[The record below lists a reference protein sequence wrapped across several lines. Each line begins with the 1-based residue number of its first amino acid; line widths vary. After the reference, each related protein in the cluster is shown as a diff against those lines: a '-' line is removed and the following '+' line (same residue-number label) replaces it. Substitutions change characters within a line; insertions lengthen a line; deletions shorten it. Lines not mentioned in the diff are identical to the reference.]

1 MKHRASLAA
10 ILFLL
15 ACRIAGAQAQ
25 DSLTVRAQGQ
35 AVFPILEDAAI
46 YTIGYGGSLSLDY
59 SLFPF
64 FSPFFRVDWLNE
76 TPRSLSTLTVAGTGL
91 GVDFSFTPLE
101 RLVLRLDGMGGYYA
115 AFFRDINVSSFY
127 IGGNAEVGFRISP
140 FLTLS
145 ASGGVSRF
153 FGKSQPLLTAA
164 TAGLSAAFHLS
175 GLGASRVQIAV
186 GRIERLFPV
195 FYSYYDD
202 HPFGSAIISNKEE
215 AEIRDVRVSL
225 SMAQYMAQPKLCAQ
239 ADSLAQGRSME
250 VPLYAIL
257 SDAVLSLTENTK
269 AQCEIIVDYTLFGS
283 ARQARASAVLEFYH
297 RNAMSWDDDRKAAAF
312 VSPTDPAALW
322 FARFTGRVAQERMRV
337 DIDRNLQLAMGL
349 FEAERLYG
357 INYVVDPSSSY
368 VEKSA
373 KDDAVDYLQYPH
385 QTLFYR
391 GGDCDDLSILF
402 AALLE
407 SVGVRTAFITIPG
420 HIYMA
425 FSLSV
430 PEQEA
435 REGIFDPALLI
446 SYGGQAWVPVE
457 ITMVKEGFVK
467 AWRIGAKEWAD
478 NVKTGQARFYPMRD
492 SWKLYAPVGIPDV
505 NPRFT
510 LPDEKD
516 VAQAFDDSV
525 NRYVAREIEQELAL
539 FLAAHQGADS
549 PETANE
555 LGTIYGR
562 HGMLKE
568 AWTHF
573 SRSAGSRN
581 ARAAA
586 NLGNVAFLRAD
597 YQTALTHYQEALSID
612 PANAVALL
620 GISRSHYELER
631 FEESEEAY
639 RELRAQEPELA
650 SRYGYLVSILSGQG
664 RARTFSERLYS
675 IVWDSPSRRI
685 AQAPRAPAAQAPSR
699 VPIAQVPSPAPAAQA
714 AAPKTAETG
723 AVPAAAPAT
732 AQPIPPAAAQGTVP
746 ENASATAAAA
756 PVTAPVSTPVP
767 QAAPETAPA
776 AVAAPVTTPAAS
788 APSPAPETAPASA
801 PQAAPVATTAA
812 PVTPPVS
819 TPAPQS
825 APETVPAAVAAPAQ
839 SAPEPIPAPQS
850 APAPTREPT
859 SASTSA
865 PNKTAPEPAPLA
877 APGEKEPATESAPA
891 PKPLAPLEPPQAPAS
906 KGQSPASPKPAGQIP
921 AATATLLEGFSTAI
935 PVVGRWRL
943 SEETARQYDGKS
955 LFAKLVVPLF
965 QAAKPVRYSFSA
977 RSDGSGWVGFG
988 LHIFVDQ
995 PAARWS
1001 YGSGKS
1007 LLVWFTSDP
1016 ESYGDERTRLQLYRS
1031 ENDIDMRLLRE
1042 TIVPESIFKTNTVS
1056 IDMDPKMGTLIVLV
1070 NGKERL
1076 RCSGFK
1082 DIADGASMVFRALD
1096 RATFQSFRVEEL
1108 R

>member
-1 MKHRASLAA
+1 MKRHASLAV

-25 DSLTVRAQGQ
+25 DSFTVRAQGQ

-101 RLVLRLDGMGGYYA
+101 RLVLRLDGMGGYYT

-127 IGGNAEVGFRISP
+127 IGGNAEVGFRVSP

-145 ASGGVSRF
+145 ASGGVSRL

-186 GRIERLFPV
+186 ERIERLFPV

-202 HPFGSAIISNKEE
+202 HPFGSAIVSNKEE

-297 RNAMSWDDDRKAAAF
+297 RNAMIWDDDRKAAAF

-368 VEKSA
+368 VENSA

-510 LPDEKD
+510 LPDEK
-516 VAQAFDDSV
+516 AAAEAFDDSV
-525 NRYVAREIEQELAL
+525 NRYVAREIEQELAK

-549 PETANE
+549 PEAANE

-573 SRSAGSRN
+573 SRSADSRN

-597 YQTALTHYQEALSID
+597 YQTALAHYQEALSID

-620 GISRSHYELER
+620 GISRSQYELER

-650 SRYGYLVSILSGQG
+650 SRYGYLASILSGQG

-685 AQAPRAPAAQAPSR
+685 AQAPRAPAAQAPSSA
-699 VPIAQVPSPAPAAQA
+699 PIAQAPSPAPATQA
-714 AAPKTAETG
+714 AAPKTAEAG
-723 AVPAAAPAT
+723 AVPEAAQGTVPENAPATATSAPVTAPVSAPAPQAAPETAPAVTAPVIAPAASAPSPAPETAPVT

-746 ENASATAAAA
+746 ENAPAAAAAA
-756 PVTAPVSTPVP
+756 PVTTPVS
-767 QAAPETAPA
+767 AP
-776 AVAAPVTTPAAS
+776 
-788 APSPAPETAPASA
+788 A
-801 PQAAPVATTAA
+801 PQAA
-812 PVTPPVS
+812 
-819 TPAPQS
+819 
-825 APETVPAAVAAPAQ
+825 PAAVAAPAQ
-839 SAPEPIPAPQS
+839 PAPEPIPAPLS

-859 SASTSA
+859 HASTST
-865 PNKTAPEPAPLA
+865 PNKTTPEPAPLA
-877 APGEKEPATESAPA
+877 APSEKEPATESAPA
-891 PKPLAPLEPPQAPAS
+891 PKPLTPLEPTQAPAS

-943 SEETARQYDGKS
+943 SEETALQHDGKS

-965 QAAKPVRYSFSA
+965 QTAKPVRYSFSA

-1016 ESYGDERTRLQLYRS
+1016 GRYGDERTRLQLYRS

-1042 TIVPESIFKTNTVS
+1042 TIVPESIFKTNAVS
-1056 IDMDPKMGTLIVLV
+1056 IDMDPKTGMLIVLV

-1076 RCSGFK
+1076 RCSGFN

-1108 R
+1108 Q